1 MIIKEVVDNL
11 CNKVQINQY
20 LSNGY
25 IINKPLW
32 IFNGITITYNN
43 QEAIITEIQGNT
55 ITVDNIISTP
65 LNYFFIQKPNVYNN
79 ERLVDVISRLPY
91 DGFTFF
97 LIDNE
102 IKLINNTGNLQC
114 QLTICVQYSTYDS
127 HRQATRAASYLGIT
141 ILNSLNRYT
150 SSALL
155 SINDMIITPNITA
168 SFEQELN
175 LKFNAFHAAVIID
188 YIRS

>member
-102 IKLINNTGNLQC
+102 VKLINNTGNL
-114 QLTICVQYSTYDS
+114 
-127 HRQATRAASYLGIT
+127 
-141 ILNSLNRYT
+141 
-150 SSALL
+150 
-155 SINDMIITPNITA
+155 
-168 SFEQELN
+168 
-175 LKFNAFHAAVIID
+175 
-188 YIRS
+188 

>member
-1 MIIKEVVDNL
+1 MIIKQVVDNI
-11 CNKVQINQY
+11 CNKIHIKQY
-20 LSNGY
+20 LPNGY
-25 IINKPLW
+25 TVNKPKW

-43 QEAIITEIQGNT
+43 QDAIITDIQSNT
-55 ITVDNIISTP
+55 VTVDTIIPTP
-65 LNYFFIQKPNVYNN
+65 LDYFYIQKPNVYHN
-79 ERLVDVISRLPY
+79 ERLVDVLSRLPFE
-91 DGFTFF
+91 GFTFF

-102 IKLINNTGNLQC
+102 IKLLNNTGNVQC
-114 QLTICVQYSTYDS
+114 QLTICVQYATYDA

-150 SSALL
+150 PSALL
-155 SINDMIITPNITA
+155 SINDMTITPNITA

-188 YIRS
+188 YTRS